1 MEGCL
6 YRKTIDNRYYLI
18 TATATYT
25 YIAVE
30 FETFSNCFIQ
40 NENFEKIFENVK
52 FTATNIKQLLDNFDT
67 FNGNIDY
74 SNLDELNQIIYNG
87 RMHIIKNWMD
97 IYNFAAGRF

>member
-18 TATATYT
+18 TTKATYT

-40 NENFEKIFENVK
+40 DENFNETFEKVK
-52 FTATNIKQLLDNFDT
+52 FTAENIKQLLDNFNT

-74 SNLDELNQIIYNG
+74 NNLDEFNQIIYNQ